1 MNRRI
6 TVVDYDCGNLF
17 SVSRA
22 IEYCGGQ
29 VELARDPDRVARAE
43 RLILPGVGAF
53 GRVMDALHER
63 GLTDSIHEFAATGRP
78 FLGIC
83 VGMQAMMD
91 YSEEF
96 GRHEGFGFVPGTVAP
111 IPDSG
116 ADGKPHPVPHIGWSS
131 LIEPAKGWNHTPL
144 KDLQNGTAVYF
155 VHSYAAEPVDT
166 GHIAATC
173 DYDGRAI
180 TAVVTRDNMTG
191 CQFHPE
197 KSGPAGLHIMQN
209 FMSSR

>member
-6 TVVDYDCGNLF
+6 TIVDYDCGNLL

-22 IEYCGGQ
+22 VEYCGGE
-29 VELARDPDRVARAE
+29 VEMTQDSDRIAGAQ

-53 GRVMDALHER
+53 GRALAVLKER
-63 GLTDSIHEFAATGRP
+63 GLIEAVRHFVGSGRP

-96 GRHEGFGFVPGTVAP
+96 GRHQGFGFVAGKVSP
-111 IPDSG
+111 IPITG
-116 ADGKPHPVPHIGWSS
+116 ADGERHPVPHIGWSA
-131 LIEPAKGWNHTPL
+131 LIEPDQGWEHTPL
-144 KDLQNGTAVYF
+144 KGLKDGTAVYF
-155 VHSYAAEPVDT
+155 VHSYAAEPSDPADI
-166 GHIAATC
+166 GATC
-173 DYDGRAI
+173 DYDGRSI
-180 TAVVTRDNMTG
+180 TAVVARDNMTG